1 LSKRL
6 IVNADDYGHT
16 RGVSQG
22 IRQAHLRGIVTS
34 TTAMMNY
41 PGAVDDLRMAVKE
54 CPRLGM
60 GLHLVLT
67 SGSPVLP
74 AEKVPD
80 LVNLEGKF
88 YKYSPFV
95 ERMNQINLTQV
106 NLEWNAQVEA
116 FKKAIGHLP
125 DHLDS
130 HHHSSYFTP
139 ALFELM
145 LDLADELKVPIRM
158 PFGMQGTALAEISS
172 PVIGSRIVENTIGYA
187 QVFMDGFYDE
197 GVTLENLVSILQQI
211 AEDDEHDTFELMTH
225 PAVVDDELVHTSIY
239 NERRADELKLLCHG
253 LTFSALKAC
262 GIELIN
268 FSDLNQ

>member
-1 LSKRL
+1 VSKRL
-6 IVNADDYGHT
+6 IVNADDYGYT

-22 IRQAHLRGIVTS
+22 IRLAHLRGIVTS

-41 PGAVDDLRMAVKE
+41 PGAVEDLRMAVKE
-54 CPRLGM
+54 CPRLGL

-88 YKYSPFV
+88 YKYGPFV
-95 ERMNQINLTQV
+95 ERMHQINLTQV
-106 NLEWNAQVEA
+106 NLEWHAQVEA
-116 FKKAIGHLP
+116 FKKAIGRLP

-145 LDLADELKVPIRM
+145 LDLADELKVPIRL
-158 PFGMQGTALAEISS
+158 PIGMQGTALAEISS
-172 PVIGSRIVENTIGYA
+172 PVIGNRIAKNTIGYA
-187 QVFMDGFYDE
+187 QVFVDGFYDD

-211 AEDDEHDTFELMTH
+211 AGDDEHDTFELMTH
-225 PAVVDDELVHTSIY
+225 PAVLDDELMCTSIY
-239 NERRADELKLLCHG
+239 NERRADELMLLCHG
-253 LTFSALKAC
+253 LTFSMVKSC
-262 GIELIN
+262 GIDLIN
-268 FSDLNQ
+268 FSDLSQ

>member
-1 LSKRL
+1 MSKRL

-16 RGVSQG
+16 RGVSLG

-41 PGAVDDLRMAVKE
+41 SGADQDLREAVRE
-54 CPRLGM
+54 CPQLGL

-67 SGSPVLP
+67 SGRPVLP

-80 LVNLEGKF
+80 LVDREGKF
-88 YKYSPFV
+88 YKYGPFI
-95 ERMNQINLTQV
+95 ERINQIDLTQV
-106 NLEWNAQVEA
+106 NLEWQAQVEA
-116 FKKAIGHLP
+116 FKKAIGRLP

-145 LDLADELKVPIRM
+145 LDLADQLKVPIRL
-158 PFGMQGTALAEISS
+158 PFGMQGTALAEMTS
-172 PVIGSRIVENTIGYA
+172 PIVGSRIAKNPIGYA
-187 QVFMDGFYDE
+187 QVFIDNFYDE
-197 GVTLENLVSILQQI
+197 GVTLENLVSILRQI
-211 AEDDEHDTFELMTH
+211 AEDQEHDTFELMTH
-225 PAVVDDELVHTSIY
+225 PAVVDDELMRTSIY
-239 NERRADELKLLCHG
+239 NERRADELMLLCHG

-262 GIELIN
+262 GIDLIN
-268 FSDLNQ
+268 FSDLSH